1 MATRRI
7 KDIIAD
13 MRAAAT
19 DERQDFNSLAE
30 KTNERAS
37 ELEAILKKEKINDIY
52 ALLFTSLMV
61 LFLGVF
67 AWITYMNND
76 DLREDVT
83 QKRDIITK
91 YQKAVIHD
99 TIRTY
104 VDENGKE
111 LTVPS
116 LIDDNVKLMN
126 KISEL
131 EVKISVYEFKL
142 DYIKNR
148 YGIRMDRG
156 KIESSEVDSAMLLL
170 PMYRD
175 RISYDSIKKQW
186 SVSRKYVKVDDK
198 TYPE

>member
-1 MATRRI
+1 
-7 KDIIAD
+7 

-142 DYIKNR
+142 DYIKNL

-186 SVSRKYVKVDDK
+186 SVNRKYVKVDDK

>member
-116 LIDDNVKLMN
+116 LVDDNVKLMN

-186 SVSRKYVKVDDK
+186 SVNRKYVKVDDK